1 MLDIGWTELLVIAVV
16 LIVVVGPKDL
26 PPMLRAFGK
35 MTSNLRKM
43 AGDFRTQFDE
53 ALREAD
59 MDGVRQTIDD
69 AKRFHP
75 ANAIREAINP
85 LREMGNE
92 IRNDLQKATEF
103 PGTTTADAAVE
114 GSTTTSVDDLIP
126 APAFSLPETPP
137 LTPSAAPVASAQAP
151 PTVVTSQ
158 PSSVGAA
165 AAASTPSAMS
175 SSGTANPPVVS
186 ATGLTKAPVE
196 TSSTSSVPAPD
207 AAKTPRSRKPA
218 TPKLVAPAVPAVV
231 SGAGADKVAVKRTRT
246 RKPAA
251 DVAEVSSATPGTT
264 RRSASKKTETV
275 DFAKTTSAEVTS
287 DVQTAA
293 PRARKKKTPAPK
305 DQE

>member
-92 IRNDLQKATEF
+92 IRNDLQKATEL
-103 PGTTTADAAVE
+103 PGANTSDAATDSVA
-114 GSTTTSVDDLIP
+114 TTSVDDLIP
-126 APAFSLPETPP
+126 PPAFSLPETPP
-137 LTPSAAPVASAQAP
+137 LTPPAAPV
-151 PTVVTSQ
+151 TS
-158 PSSVGAA
+158 
-165 AAASTPSAMS
+165 
-175 SSGTANPPVVS
+175 
-186 ATGLTKAPVE
+186 
-196 TSSTSSVPAPD
+196 
-207 AAKTPRSRKPA
+207 
-218 TPKLVAPAVPAVV
+218 APASPAVV
-231 SGAGADKVAVKRTRT
+231 TPQPQASVVAAPSPSTPPVWWLTVALCWKSAFRT
-246 RKPAA
+246 PAS
-251 DVAEVSSATPGTT
+251 VSS
-264 RRSASKKTETV
+264 RKICSAS
-275 DFAKTTSAEVTS
+275 ACLLCAPTTAIRALRKEVALDYPWS
-287 DVQTAA
+287 
-293 PRARKKKTPAPK
+293 RASWNCIR
-305 DQE
+305 DR